1 MKIAII
7 AAMSTA
13 LLAAPVAA
21 LAHPEKDHHGHGD
34 KHAYKHNK
42 GVPPGLA
49 KKPGGMP
56 PGQYKKWVRGERL
69 PRDYFG
75 DRRYYIENPARYR
88 LSPAPAGYRWVQVR
102 DDAYLTNTSN
112 GLVSNVILNLL
123 RAQ

>member
-7 AAMSTA
+7 AAVSAA

-21 LAHPEKDHHGHGD
+21 LAHPEKHHSGHGK
-34 KHAYKHNK
+34 KHGK
-42 GVPPGLA
+42 GTPPGLA

-69 PRDYFG
+69 PRSYFD
-75 DRRYYIENPARYR
+75 DRSYYIEDPARYR

-102 DDAYLTNTSN
+102 DDAYLADTSN
-112 GLVSNVILNLL
+112 GVISNVILNLL